1 MTPRDLWRR
10 LQQIVFHNVLH
21 LDDTPH
27 RIAWGVF
34 IGAMIA
40 FTPTLGFQ
48 IVLYLPV
55 AAILRANKVSG
66 IPILFISNPFTAVPL
81 YYATWSI
88 GAAVL
93 HPEKEVTRATIKTWL
108 GNTGRA
114 LKDDGI
120 GRLLESEFW
129 SEAGRLLASTGGELW
144 MGALVCGLLV
154 GLPSY
159 FSTRWGI
166 NAFRHLREVRRLPH
180 GPMDR
185 RTVPG
190 PRKDRQ

>member
-1 MTPRDLWRR
+1 MKPMELWRR
-10 LQQIVFHNVLH
+10 LQQIVFHNILH

-40 FTPTLGFQ
+40 FTPTLGLQ
-48 IVLYLPV
+48 IVLYLLV
-55 AAILRANKVSG
+55 AALLRANKVSG

-81 YYATWSI
+81 YYTTWSV

-114 LKDDGI
+114 LKSDGLE
-120 GRLLESEFW
+120 RLLESEFW
-129 SEAGRLLASTGGELW
+129 SDAGRLLASTGGELW

-154 GLPSY
+154 ALPSY
-159 FSTRWGI
+159 FITRWGI
-166 NAFRHLREVRRLPH
+166 DAFRHLREGRRLSH
-180 GPMDR
+180 GPIDLKAAR
-185 RTVPG
+185 ESSE
-190 PRKDRQ
+190 KDR

>member
-1 MTPRDLWRR
+1 MRPTELLRR

-34 IGAMIA
+34 IGSMIA
-40 FTPTLGFQ
+40 FTPTLGLQ
-48 IVLYLPV
+48 IVLYIPL
-55 AAILRANKVSG
+55 AALLRANKVSG

-81 YYATWSI
+81 YYTTWSV

-93 HPEKEVTRATIKTWL
+93 HPETEVTRATIKTWL

-120 GRLLESEFW
+120 ERLLESEFW
-129 SEAGRLLASTGGELW
+129 ADAGRLLASTGGELW
-144 MGALVCGLLV
+144 MGALVCGLILATP
-154 GLPSY
+154 LY
-159 FSTRWGI
+159 FATRWGI
-166 NAFRHLREVRRLPH
+166 NAFRHLREARRHSH
-180 GPMDR
+180 GPMD
-185 RTVPG
+185 P
-190 PRKDRQ
+190 